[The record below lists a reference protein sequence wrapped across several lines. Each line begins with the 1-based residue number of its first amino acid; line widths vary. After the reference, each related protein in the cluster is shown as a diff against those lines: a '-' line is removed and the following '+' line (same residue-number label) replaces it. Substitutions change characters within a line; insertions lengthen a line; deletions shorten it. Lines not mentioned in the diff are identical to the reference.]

1 MPRSAARP
9 AQAADAAPQEA
20 QREMLTLV
28 TARIRDAYLRKPIY
42 VDGSTDLVSVCRELA
57 AHGLTQALVRDGVGD
72 GARLGIFT
80 TTDLRDALLRPV
92 PPEQLPVREV
102 ARFELV
108 EVQADADLFEALW
121 LMVSNRV
128 QRLVVRDGEGANA
141 PVLGVL
147 GQVDLVSFVAN
158 HSHIVV
164 LEIDDAASVSE
175 LKTAAQRIDEMVKLL
190 HGSGIRIE
198 RITRMVSELNTRL
211 FARLWAL
218 LAPAEVRANTCLLVM
233 GSEGRGEQILKTDQ
247 DNALLIRDGFEW
259 PGLAELATRFNAALI
274 ELGYPPC
281 PGDIMLTNP
290 LWRQPLAEF
299 KQTMRNWLYGS
310 DGGGGTPDGAMHLAI
325 FFDAAAVA
333 GDAAL
338 LQEAR
343 AHLERMLGG
352 QDAFLARFAAA
363 ADQFQEPGNW
373 FTRLGRGRHE
383 QPLDLKKLGTFPI
396 VHGVRALALQYGV
409 REQGTAARLAR
420 LTQIERIEP
429 DMAKDLLQALH
440 LLMGIRLTHQLSQRE
455 HGRVAG
461 NEVKPSELSTLEREP
476 LHDALA
482 IVKRF
487 RLFLRQH
494 FRFDSL

>member
-1 MPRSAARP
+1 MPNSAAEP
-9 AQAADAAPQEA
+9 

-28 TARIRDAYLRKPIY
+28 TARIRDAYLRKPYY
-42 VDGSTDLVSVCRELA
+42 VDGGTDIVSVCRELA
-57 AHGLTQALVRDGVGD
+57 ARGLTQALVRDQGGQ
-72 GARLGIFT
+72 GERLGIFT
-80 TTDLRDALLRPV
+80 TTDLRDALLRPQ
-92 PPEQLPVREV
+92 PPQQLAVREV
-102 ARFELV
+102 ARFDLV
-108 EVQADADLFEALW
+108 QVGADADLFEALW
-121 LMVSNRV
+121 LMVNHRV
-128 QRLVVRDGEGANA
+128 HRLVVRDGDAADA

-147 GQVDLVSFVAN
+147 GQLDLVSFVAN
-158 HSHIVV
+158 HSHIVA
-164 LEIDDAASVSE
+164 LQIDDADGLPE
-175 LKTAAQRIDEMVKLL
+175 LKAAARRIDEMVKLL
-190 HGSGIRIE
+190 HDSGIRIE
-198 RITRMVSELNTRL
+198 RIARLVGGLNTRL

-218 LAPAEVRANTCLLVM
+218 LAPAVVRARTCLLVM

-259 PGLAELATRFNAALI
+259 PGLADLAARFNAALV

-281 PGDIMLTNP
+281 PGDIMVTNP
-290 LWRQPLAEF
+290 LWRQPLAAF
-299 KQTMRNWLYGS
+299 KETMRDWLYGG
-310 DGGGGTPDGAMHLAI
+310 DGAGGTPDGAMHLAI

-333 GDAAL
+333 GDATL

-343 AHLERMLGG
+343 EHLVRILGG

-373 FTRLGRGRHE
+373 FTRLKGRRDE
-383 QPLDLKKLGTFPI
+383 QALDLKKLGTFPI

-409 REQGTAARLAR
+409 REQGTDGRLSR
-420 LTQIERIEP
+420 LVQQGRIEP
-429 DMAKDLLQALH
+429 DLARDLVQALH

-455 HGRVAG
+455 HGLPAG

-494 FRFDSL
+494 FRFDAL